1 MPERAT
7 RPAGGEIDDAVLD
20 AARRCL
26 LRAQG
31 GRVGIVDIAREA
43 GVSRPTV
50 YRRWPDV
57 AAIIADLLTR
67 DMTRVLRRIPGEDAA
82 DLDELVDGFVAGAVA
97 VDSDELLAML
107 WATRPAAL
115 TPYLVERVGR
125 TQVVALDLIAAAVDR
140 GQRAGHV
147 RAGDARVQSAM
158 VLLLAQAAV
167 TSRRTLAAE
176 FAGASWTDELAIA
189 LRGYLAPLERQV
201 RERREDTT
209 E

>member
-1 MPERAT
+1 MLERAV

-26 LRAQG
+26 LHARG

-50 YRRWPDV
+50 YRRWTDV

-67 DMTRVLRRIPGEDAA
+67 DMTRVLQRIPGEAA
-82 DLDELVDGFVAGAVA
+82 DLDDLVAGFVAGAVA

-125 TQVVALDLIAAAVDR
+125 TQVVALDLIAAAVGR
-140 GQRAGHV
+140 GQRAGYV

-158 VLLLAQAAV
+158 VLLLSQAAV

-176 FAGASWTDELAIA
+176 FAGASWTHELAIA
-189 LRGYLAPLERQV
+189 LRGYLAPPQRA
-201 RERREDTT
+201 RERREDAA